1 MNLKGYIYMNNL
13 FGAFKSM
20 QRNFSMTF
28 ASILLVSLTLL
39 VIGFIGLIALNTNHI
54 TNDVLKS
61 LTINVYV
68 ANTTSAEESAAV
80 GVEIEK
86 IPGISSTTFSSKDD
100 ELNLLAAGMSNS
112 DLTTF
117 FQGTANPLED
127 VYIVTL
133 DNPETDMQSIADQV
147 LTIHNVTD
155 VKYGSG
161 AGTDNFISTM
171 MLIQKI
177 SFLIAA
183 LLFMVSMFIIINTIK
198 LTITSRRD
206 EIEIMR
212 LVGATKM
219 YIRLPFMFEGL
230 LIGLIGGIIGTIIL
244 MLGYDQMLNS
254 QFIISFKSSL
264 LTLKEVLV
272 FLLIGLP
279 IGGMIIG
286 SFASY
291 LATIKYL
298 NK

>member
-1 MNLKGYIYMNNL
+1 MNNL

-39 VIGFIGLIALNTNHI
+39 VIGFIGLITLNTNHI
-54 TNDVLKS
+54 TNNVLKS

-68 ANTTSAEESAAV
+68 AKTASPEESAAV

-86 IPGISSTTFSSKDD
+86 IPGINSTTFSSKDE
-100 ELNLLAAGMSNS
+100 ELNLLASGMSNS

-127 VYIVTL
+127 VYLVTL
-133 DNPETDMQSIADQV
+133 DNPETDMQTIADQV
-147 LTIHNVTD
+147 LTIPNVTD

-171 MLIQKI
+171 LLIQKI
-177 SFLIAA
+177 SILIAF
-183 LLFMVSMFIIINTIK
+183 LLIIVSMFIIINTIK

-244 MLGYDQMLNS
+244 MIGYDQMLSS

-264 LTLKEVLV
+264 LTLGEVLI

-279 IGGMIIG
+279 ISGMIIG